1 MGHALCSV
9 LVARQQGQINPLLQ
23 NWCRDGSW
31 RAAGRPLSL
40 WRDGLKMGMW
50 LGALQI
56 PVLKQKSLN
65 ESAKPS
71 LFSFSA
77 LVTGMPF
84 PQGNAFSVSSL

>member
-1 MGHALCSV
+1 
-9 LVARQQGQINPLLQ
+9 
-23 NWCRDGSW
+23 
-31 RAAGRPLSL
+31 
-40 WRDGLKMGMW
+40 MGMW

-65 ESAKPS
+65 VSAKPS